1 MRDVTGM
8 GRDGGAAGGNPAL
21 RALLDEAGMSN
32 AALARAVV
40 RAGAEEGVHVGTN
53 TTSVRRMLDGSQP
66 RWPVPRLVAK
76 VLSRQLRNEISVTEC
91 GFADRT
97 PTSDDRYDGL
107 HCSGTLD
114 GTVRTVVALSG
125 WDMNRRKFLLGS
137 AFTAAAFSEPALF
150 ALTVPPAENTAR
162 VAGRRIGM
170 PDAEIIVEHI
180 AHLRRLDHRYG
191 SGRVREQV
199 VQLLHREAN
208 TVMHGSYSEKT
219 GKALLGAV
227 AQASWLA
234 GSMAADVGRHSLA
247 QRYYI
252 QTLNLA
258 MSAGDRLYA
267 ANVLSHMSRLTV
279 QIGHGAISEHDRLR
293 HARQAVALARAA
305 HNVAQGTA
313 TPVLSA
319 LLHAVEARGHALL
332 GDATATRSCV
342 LDAERHYDR
351 ARGDDEPTWLG
362 FYSAA
367 ELAADLGRCLRD
379 VGEPAQAT
387 RLISQAM
394 EGYEPWRIRSRC
406 FVQTDLATAHLVGGD
421 YEHAAALGR
430 DAVRTADQ
438 VSSTRTLDRL
448 RTLQRQV
455 RPVRTSSLHLRELDD
470 RITDLLTRNR
480 ARRDEDLT
488 S

>member
-1 MRDVTGM
+1 M
-8 GRDGGAAGGNPAL
+8 GRDGQQGDSNVAL
-21 RALLDEAGMSN
+21 RALLDEADMSN

-40 RAGAEEGVHVGTN
+40 TAGAEEGVHVGTN
-53 TTSVRRMLDGSQP
+53 TTSVKRMLDGAQP
-66 RWPVPRLVAK
+66 RWPLPRLVAK
-76 VLSRQLRNEISVTEC
+76 VLSRQLRREISVTEC

-97 PTSDDRYDGL
+97 PAADDRYDGL
-107 HCSGTLD
+107 QCSGTLA
-114 GTVRTVVALSG
+114 GTVRTVVELSG
-125 WDMNRRKFLLGS
+125 RDMERRKFLLGS

-150 ALTVPPAENTAR
+150 ALTVPPADSTAR
-162 VAGRRIGM
+162 VAGQRIGM
-170 PDAEIIVEHI
+170 PDVEIITENI

-199 VQLLHREAN
+199 VQLLHREAS
-208 TVMHGSYSEKT
+208 TVMHGTYSEKT

-234 GSMAADVGRHSLA
+234 GSMAADIGRHSLA

-252 QTLNLA
+252 QTLNMA

-279 QIGHGAISEHDRLR
+279 QIGHGAITEHDRLR
-293 HARQAVALARAA
+293 HARQAIALARAG
-305 HNVAQGTA
+305 HGVANGKA
-313 TPVLSA
+313 TPVLST

-332 GDATATRSCV
+332 GDANETRAAV
-342 LDAERHYDR
+342 REAEQHYER
-351 ARGDDEPTWLG
+351 AQPADEPGWLG
-362 FYSAA
+362 FYTEA

-379 VGEPAQAT
+379 VGEPERAT
-387 RLISQAM
+387 QLISHAM
-394 EGYEPWRIRSRC
+394 DAYEPWRVRSRC
-406 FVQTDLATAHLVGGD
+406 FVQTDLAIAHLVGQD

-430 DAVRTADQ
+430 DAVRTAAE

-448 RTLQRQV
+448 RTLQRRV
-455 RPVRTSSLHLRELDD
+455 RPLRDSSLCLGELDE
-470 RITDLLTRNR
+470 RITNVLSRNR

-488 S
+488 AE